1 MTQISIK
8 KLDSLSHNDTA
19 ATKTINDN
27 FQAVQKAL
35 EDSLSRKETAPNYMD
50 TDLDMNSKR
59 IINTAEPVSDFDVIN
74 KKYFDERV
82 GDAKAFADAASKS
95 AAKAESYAKAAAVAN
110 TNAQTAVDRLQNN
123 LLDNYY
129 TKTEVDTKDVVY
141 YNMVKADID
150 SVKLEFNY
158 KIGNIDKALD
168 EINGEI
174 V

>member
-1 MTQISIK
+1 MTQVLIK

-27 FQAVQKAL
+27 FQAIEKAL

-59 IINTAEPVSDFDVIN
+59 IINTAEPVSDLDVIN

-82 GDAKAFADAASKS
+82 GDAKAHADAAAKS
-95 AAKAESYAKAAAVAN
+95 AARAESFAKSAAVAN
-110 TNAQTAVDRLQNN
+110 INTQNAVTDLKQYVDVRLEQHTVD
-123 LLDNYY
+123 LSDMYY
-129 TKTEVDTKDVVY
+129 DKNEVDDKDNAVFTRAKVE
-141 YNMVKADID
+141 ID
-150 SVKLEFNY
+150 L
-158 KIGNIDKALD
+158 KIGAIETALA
-168 EINGEI
+168 E